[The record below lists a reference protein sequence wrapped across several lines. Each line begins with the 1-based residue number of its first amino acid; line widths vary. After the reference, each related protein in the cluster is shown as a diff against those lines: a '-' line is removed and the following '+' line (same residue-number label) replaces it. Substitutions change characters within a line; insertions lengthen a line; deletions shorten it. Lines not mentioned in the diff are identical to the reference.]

1 MNKIFD
7 DKLVKLIDNLDRVA
21 ERQDT
26 ILKNKR
32 RKFWTISC
40 KSRVNF

>member
-21 ERQDT
+21 EKT
-26 ILKNKR
+26 IHHFEEQTEEVLDY
-32 RKFWTISC
+32 FM
-40 KSRVNF
+40 